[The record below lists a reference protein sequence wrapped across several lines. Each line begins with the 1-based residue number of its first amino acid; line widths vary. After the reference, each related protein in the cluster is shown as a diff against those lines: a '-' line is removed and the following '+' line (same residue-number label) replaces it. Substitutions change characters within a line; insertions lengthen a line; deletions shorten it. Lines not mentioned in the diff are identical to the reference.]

1 MADEGRLLDDN
12 LSLNELGSIQK
23 DDHTL
28 SQYRKSSKKS
38 RHIFCLIC
46 AIICVVLLLCT
57 SFGAGFILGW
67 GIYEST
73 EPAVNSWGAI
83 VTVNGES
90 QPIGDYV
97 SESLDSN
104 KIKENLR

>member
-1 MADEGRLLDDN
+1 MADDHSSDELLP
-12 LSLNELGSIQK
+12 IQK
-23 DDHTL
+23 EIHIL
-28 SQYRKSSKKS
+28 PSKKSSKKS
-38 RHIFCLIC
+38 KYILCKIC
-46 AIICVVLLLCT
+46 AIISVVLLLCT
-57 SFGAGFILGW
+57 SFGAGFLLGW
-67 GIYEST
+67 SINEST

-83 VTVNGES
+83 VTVNGQS

>member
-1 MADEGRLLDDN
+1 MADEGKLLDDI
-12 LSLNELGSIQK
+12 SNELGSIQRE
-23 DDHTL
+23 DHSL
-28 SQYRKSSKKS
+28 LYGKSSKKS
-38 RHIFCLIC
+38 RHTFCLIC

-67 GIYEST
+67 GIYKSTVST

-83 VTVNGES
+83 VTVNGQS

>member
-1 MADEGRLLDDN
+1 MADEGSLLDDN
-12 LSLNELGSIQK
+12 SMNELGSIQK
-23 DDHTL
+23 EDHAL
-28 SQYRKSSKKS
+28 QLRKSFKKS
-38 RHIFCLIC
+38 RHVFCLIC

-83 VTVNGES
+83 VTVNGQS